1 MKNQYLIFKVLLYQ
15 TYIWL
20 YDNFSMEGYISL
32 NLVTTRLL
40 KENISRV
47 VIRGLQL
54 YGILQMVPT

>member
-15 TYIWL
+15 AFIWL

-47 VIRGLQL
+47 VIRGRQL
-54 YGILQMVPT
+54 CGILQMVPT